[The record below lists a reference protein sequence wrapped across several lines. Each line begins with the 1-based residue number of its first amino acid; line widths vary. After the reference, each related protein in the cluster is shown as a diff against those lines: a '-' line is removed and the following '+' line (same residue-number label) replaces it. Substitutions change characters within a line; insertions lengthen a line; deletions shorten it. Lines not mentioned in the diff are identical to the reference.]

1 MSIKKQ
7 PNSPKKTNKNKGRN
21 GNALP
26 SMELPAIPTKIYFTI
41 GEVSRL
47 CDLKT
52 HVLRYWEVVFP
63 ALSPSKRRGRRYYK
77 RDDIILI
84 RYIRELLYEH
94 GFTIEGARIQLMNEK
109 KSEKKNAD
117 VKTMHHR
124 IKEAVHEL
132 EEVLVDLDE

>member
-1 MSIKKQ
+1 MSVMKSKTSKANGKRL
-7 PNSPKKTNKNKGRN
+7 NSDVSSID
-21 GNALP
+21 LP
-26 SMELPAIPTKIYFTI
+26 PIPTKIYFTI

-47 CDLKT
+47 CALKT

-63 ALSPSKRRGRRYYK
+63 SLSPSKRRGRRYYK

-94 GFTIEGARIQLMNEK
+94 GFTIEGARAQLAKESK
-109 KSEKKNAD
+109 KSPVKAQN
-117 VKTMHHR
+117 VKTAHHR

-132 EEVLVDLDE
+132 EGILDELEE